1 MGILT
6 RTHVWGYPPSIY
18 SGVTTYI
25 LYMTL
30 SLFLFSGPRQ
40 FFSFSSMQRISYKRL
55 LYTIYVKYIKLAMGN

>member
-1 MGILT
+1 MHEDI
-6 RTHVWGYPPSIY
+6 PPLYIVKIIY
-18 SGVTTYI
+18 I
-25 LYMTL
+25 IYMTL